1 MSVRKIGGIVVSD
14 ITRGS
19 RHLVR
24 MTHRGWVAEVEDN
37 AVTIPRQKISPEMN
51 TADLAVCLD
60 AAIALTRR
68 THSPAPPLTE
78 RGPGAL
84 EADAAD
90 VMHKVIEVFD
100 QQWGHF
106 PGNLDIYQCIA
117 AAWEQSAMTVPH
129 KLLVNL
135 IRGELPDPDQGL
147 LDFNDT
153 ATKDE
158 VRELLVRAEGL
169 AQWAADRARSRP
181 PQTTTTPIT
190 RGVA

>member
-14 ITRGS
+14 ITRAG
-19 RHLVR
+19 RHIVR

-68 THSPAPPLTE
+68 SHSPAQPATE
-78 RGPGAL
+78 KEPGAL
-84 EADAAD
+84 EADVAD
-90 VMHKVIEVFD
+90 VMHKVIEVFE

-117 AAWEQSAMTVPH
+117 TAWEQSAMTVPH

-135 IRGELPDPDQGL
+135 IRGELPDSDHGL

-153 ATKDE
+153 ATRDE

-181 PQTTTTPIT
+181 QTATTPTT